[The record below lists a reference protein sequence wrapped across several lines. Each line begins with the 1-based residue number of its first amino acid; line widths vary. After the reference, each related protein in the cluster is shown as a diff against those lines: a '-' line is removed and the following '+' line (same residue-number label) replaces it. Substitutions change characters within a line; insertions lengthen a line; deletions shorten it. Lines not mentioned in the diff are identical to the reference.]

1 MPTREEMRSLAEDIV
16 GSYADRVAGIAQL
29 RETVKMDLKGFQDS
43 RTAMAKELQADLS
56 KVRPALAEDD
66 RQRQSEAREF
76 MGELGRAV
84 AEGKTA
90 VKTLLGEF
98 DSSHNAMSRE
108 MRAELTKGRQA
119 LAKGERERQVEARE
133 FRGEL
138 ARVIAEGKATV
149 KTLLKELDSAHAAMS
164 TQLRVGLAKGEQ
176 ERFREARAL
185 KQDLVRGVAEIKSAV
200 SAQLKEFADIQAGVR
215 DEWQKLTATMQSKRG
230 GVAVAVKPPAK
241 EAVGITSEA
250 ATLRNQV
257 FQYLANHPDGTKLVK
272 LEKEFG
278 VVRIK
283 MARVLKDLMDEN
295 KVEKRELYYFAI

>member
-1 MPTREEMRSLAEDIV
+1 MPTREGMRGLAEEIV
-16 GSYADRVAGIAQL
+16 GSYSDRVAGIAQL
-29 RETVKMDLKGFQDS
+29 RETVKLDLKGFQDS
-43 RTAMAKELQADLS
+43 RTAMAQELSADLAKSVADRKAAVSTQLKELDAAHNAMSREMRADLN
-56 KVRPALAEDD
+56 KGRQTLAEDEGK
-66 RQRQSEAREF
+66 RQSEAREF

-84 AEGKTA
+84 AEGKAA

-108 MRAELTKGRQA
+108 MRAELTKGHQT
-119 LAKGERERQVEARE
+119 LAKGGRKRQSEARE

-138 ARVIAEGKATV
+138 ARTVTEGKAATQS
-149 KTLLKELDSAHAAMS
+149 LLRNFSE
-164 TQLRVGLAKGEQ
+164 V
-176 ERFREARAL
+176 
-185 KQDLVRGVAEIKSAV
+185 
-200 SAQLKEFADIQAGVR
+200 QAGAR

-278 VVRIK
+278 VARIK
-283 MARVLKDLMDEN
+283 MARVLKDLMGEN
-295 KVEKRELYYFAI
+295 KVEKRELLYLAI

>member
-29 RETVKMDLKGFQDS
+29 RETVKLDLKGFHDS
-43 RTAMAKELQADLS
+43 RTAMARELRADLS

-66 RQRQSEAREF
+66 KQRQAEAREF
-76 MGELGRAV
+76 MGELGRV
-84 AEGKTA
+84 
-90 VKTLLGEF
+90 V
-98 DSSHNAMSRE
+98 
-108 MRAELTKGRQA
+108 
-119 LAKGERERQVEARE
+119 
-133 FRGEL
+133 
-138 ARVIAEGKATV
+138 AEGKATV

-164 TQLRVGLAKGEQ
+164 TQLRADLAKEDRQRQAEAREFRGELARIIAEGKSAVRTQLKELDAAHATMSTQLRVGLAKGEK
-176 ERFREARAL
+176 ERLREARAL

-241 EAVGITSEA
+241 EAVGITPEA
-250 ATLRNQV
+250 ATLSNQV
-257 FQYLANHPDGTKLVK
+257 FQYLANHPDGVKLVE

-278 VVRIK
+278 VTRIEMVRVVK
-283 MARVLKDLMDEN
+283 SLMGEN
-295 KVEKRELYYFAI
+295 KIKKLALYYFAI